1 MLVVTES
8 NFKITQAAEK
18 MDCRQ
23 RWEAQRPVRGGK
35 MAIFHARQDSGLG

>member
-23 RWEAQRPVRGGK
+23 WWKHRDQLGEGK
-35 MAIFHARQDSGLG
+35 WQYFMQGRTVA